1 MIGWIILASVV
12 LAVFILTLVWYFE
25 GEALSEKTFVC
36 GECGKEFSPKWWK
49 AGFSAHMGEN
59 TALTCPHCGKKS
71 FCPPT
76 YKNQ

>member
-12 LAVFILTLVWYFE
+12 LVVFILTLVWYFE
-25 GEALSEKTFVC
+25 GKVLSEKTFVC

-76 YKNQ
+76 YKNS

>member
-12 LAVFILTLVWYFE
+12 LVIFILTLVWYFE
-25 GEALSEKTFVC
+25 GKALSEKTFVC

-76 YKNQ
+76 CKEK